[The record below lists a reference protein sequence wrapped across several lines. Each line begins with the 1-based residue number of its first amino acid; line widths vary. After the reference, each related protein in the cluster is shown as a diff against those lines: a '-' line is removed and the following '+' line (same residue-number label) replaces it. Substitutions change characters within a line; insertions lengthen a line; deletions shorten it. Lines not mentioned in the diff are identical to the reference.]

1 MRAEAHLNELSRK
14 HRVLEEKIA
23 KEMSRPTPD
32 PLQIT
37 ELKRRKLRLKDL
49 MNRLEKS
56 RPD

>member
-14 HRVLEEKIA
+14 HRVLEDQIA
-23 KEMSRPTPD
+23 QEMSRPTAD

-37 ELKRRKLRLKDL
+37 ELKRKKLQLKEMIHRLQQA
-49 MNRLEKS
+49 